1 MENKK
6 EKSNKS
12 TKKVK
17 FSNKHPKIAL
27 CIKIMI
33 VIILLAI
40 VVAAGIIVGMIYG
53 NWGQD
58 FEISE
63 EELIISGNSVIV
75 DSKGKVLAELSGDEN
90 RKIITLDEMSDYI
103 PKAYVAIEDE
113 RFYKHKGVDV
123 KRTGGAILSYVVHKG
138 SSSYGG
144 STITQQLVKNIT
156 QDTEDTGMA
165 GATRKVKEWVKAYQ
179 IERMLSKQQIL
190 ELYLNVIF
198 VGQGNSGV
206 QVGAQYYFNKDAKDL
221 NLVES
226 AFLAGINN
234 APNAYTPY
242 GEKSYK
248 KNDEKRTKINNRTKT
263 VLKKMKELGSISED
277 EYNKACSS
285 VDKRNKI

>member
-12 TKKVK
+12 AKKVK
-17 FSNKHPKIAL
+17 FSKRHPKIAL

-33 VIILLAI
+33 VIILLVL
-40 VVAAGIIVGMIYG
+40 VVSAGIIVGMIYG

-113 RFYKHKGVDV
+113 RFYKHKGVDI
-123 KRTGGAILSYVVHKG
+123 KRTGGAILTYVLHKG

-248 KNDEKRTKINNRTKT
+248 KNDEKKTKINNRTKT
-263 VLKKMKELGSISED
+263 VLKKMKELGSISEE
-277 EYNKACSS
+277 EYNKACNS